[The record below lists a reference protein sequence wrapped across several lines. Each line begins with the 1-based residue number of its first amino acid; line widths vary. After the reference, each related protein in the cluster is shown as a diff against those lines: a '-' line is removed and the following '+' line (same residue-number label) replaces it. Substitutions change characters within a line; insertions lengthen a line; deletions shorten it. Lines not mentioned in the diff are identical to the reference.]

1 MKKKIIFQI
10 IIFLIIL
17 FLSVFVYYKYLKIE
31 KIDEKIDD
39 DKSILE
45 IDSNKNTLE
54 KEKVKDSESLG
65 ENGKSIIEN
74 IKYFKEDIYG
84 NKYNLKAEK
93 GEIIQ
98 NESKYVLLINVSG
111 VISLDNKSEIFIY
124 SKFAKYNSNTFDT
137 EFYSDV
143 KAIYEN
149 NIIRGENL
157 DLFFKDN
164 YGEMYNNIEF
174 SNNDSKVL
182 ADKIFFDL
190 ANGDIKINMYNDNS
204 KVSIIKN

>member
-1 MKKKIIFQI
+1 MKKKTIFQI

-17 FLSVFVYYKYLKIE
+17 ILSTFVYYKYLKIDQIDK

-39 DKSILE
+39 AEGILK
-45 IDSNKNTLE
+45 D
-54 KEKVKDSESLG
+54 EKVNDSKLVQES
-65 ENGKSIIEN
+65 EKNIIEN

-84 NKYNLKAEK
+84 NKFNLKAKK

-98 NESKYVLLINVSG
+98 NETKFVLLTDVSG
-111 VISLDNKSEIFIY
+111 VINLNNKSEILIN
-124 SKFAKYNSNTFDT
+124 SKFAKYNSINFNT
-137 EFYSDV
+137 EFYTDV
-143 KAIYEN
+143 KISYVN
-149 NIIRGENL
+149 NFIRSDNL

-164 YGEMYNNIEF
+164 YGKIYNNIMF
-174 SNNDSKVL
+174 YNNDSEVI

>member
-17 FLSVFVYYKYLKIE
+17 ILSTFVYYKYLKIE
-31 KIDEKIDD
+31 KIEKKLD
-39 DKSILE
+39 
-45 IDSNKNTLE
+45 
-54 KEKVKDSESLG
+54 DSESILKD
-65 ENGKSIIEN
+65 EKVNDSELVQESDKNIIEN

-84 NKYNLKAEK
+84 NKFTLKAKK
-93 GEIIQ
+93 GEITQ
-98 NESKYVLLINVSG
+98 NESKFVLLSDVNG
-111 VISLDNKSEIFIY
+111 VISLKNKSEILIY
-124 SKFAKYNSNTFDT
+124 SKFAKYDSINFNT
-137 EFYSDV
+137 EFYTDV
-143 KAIYEN
+143 KASYEN
-149 NIIRGENL
+149 NVVRSENL

-174 SNNDSKVL
+174 YNNDSKVV

-190 ANGDIKINMYNDNS
+190 ANGDIKINMYNDNN

>member
-17 FLSVFVYYKYLKIE
+17 ILSTFVYYKYLNIDQIYKELDDGESIL
-31 KIDEKIDD
+31 KDEKVN
-39 DKSILE
+39 
-45 IDSNKNTLE
+45 DSKLVQESEKN
-54 KEKVKDSESLG
+54 
-65 ENGKSIIEN
+65 IIEN

-84 NKYNLKAEK
+84 NKFTLKAKK

-98 NESKYVLLINVSG
+98 NESKFVLLSDVSG
-111 VISLDNKSEIFIY
+111 IISLKNKSEILIY
-124 SKFAKYNSNTFDT
+124 SKFAKYNSINFNT
-137 EFYSDV
+137 EFYTDV
-143 KAIYEN
+143 KASYEN
-149 NIIRGENL
+149 NIVRSENL

-164 YGEMYNNIEF
+164 YGEMYNNIVF
-174 SNNDSKVL
+174 YNSDSKVI

-190 ANGDIKINMYNDNS
+190 ANGDIKINMYNDNN

>member
-1 MKKKIIFQI
+1 MKNKIILQI
-10 IIFLIIL
+10 IIFLTIL
-17 FLSVFVYYKYLKIE
+17 ILSAFVYFKYLKIE

-39 DKSILE
+39 DESILK
-45 IDSNKNTLE
+45 DE
-54 KEKVKDSESLG
+54 KINDSELVQES
-65 ENGKSIIEN
+65 EKNIIEN

-84 NKYNLKAEK
+84 NKFTLKAKK

-98 NESKYVLLINVSG
+98 NESKFILLADVSG
-111 VISLDNKSEIFIY
+111 VISLKDKSEILIY
-124 SKFAKYNSNTFDT
+124 SKFAKYNSINFNT
-137 EFYSDV
+137 EFYTDV
-143 KAIYEN
+143 KASYEN
-149 NIIRGENL
+149 NIVRSENL

-174 SNNDSKVL
+174 YNNDSKVI

-190 ANGDIKINMYNDNS
+190 ANGDIKINMYNENN

>member
-17 FLSVFVYYKYLKIE
+17 ILSTFVYYKYLKIE
-31 KIDEKIDD
+31 KIDKKIDD
-39 DKSILE
+39 SESILK
-45 IDSNKNTLE
+45 D
-54 KEKVKDSESLG
+54 EKVNDSELVQESDK
-65 ENGKSIIEN
+65 NIIEN

-84 NKYNLKAEK
+84 NKFILKAKK

-98 NESKYVLLINVSG
+98 DESKFVLLSDVNG
-111 VISLDNKSEIFIY
+111 VISLKNKSEILIY
-124 SKFAKYNSNTFDT
+124 SKFAKYDSINFNT
-137 EFYSDV
+137 EFYTDV
-143 KAIYEN
+143 KASYEN
-149 NIIRGENL
+149 NDVRSENL

-174 SNNDSKVL
+174 YNNDSKVV

-190 ANGDIKINMYNDNS
+190 ANGDIKINMYNDNN

>member
-10 IIFLIIL
+10 IIFLTIL
-17 FLSVFVYYKYLKIE
+17 ILSAFVYYKYLKIDQIDKKINDGESILKDE
-31 KIDEKIDD
+31 KIDE
-39 DKSILE
+39 SELVQE
-45 IDSNKNTLE
+45 SEKN
-54 KEKVKDSESLG
+54 
-65 ENGKSIIEN
+65 IIEN

-84 NKYNLKAEK
+84 NKFTLEAKK

-98 NESKYVLLINVSG
+98 NESKFVLLADVSG
-111 VISLDNKSEIFIY
+111 VISLKDKSEILIY
-124 SKFAKYNSNTFDT
+124 SKFAKYNSVNFNT
-137 EFYSDV
+137 EFYTDV
-143 KAIYEN
+143 KASYEN
-149 NIIRGENL
+149 NLVRSENL

-174 SNNDSKVL
+174 YNNDSKVI

-190 ANGDIKINMYNDNS
+190 ANGDIKINMYNDNN

>member
-17 FLSVFVYYKYLKIE
+17 ILSTFVYYKYLKIE
-31 KIDEKIDD
+31 KIDKKIDD
-39 DKSILE
+39 SESILK
-45 IDSNKNTLE
+45 DG
-54 KEKVKDSESLG
+54 KVNDSELVQESDK
-65 ENGKSIIEN
+65 NIIEN

-84 NKYNLKAEK
+84 NKFILKAKK

-98 NESKYVLLINVSG
+98 DESKFVLLSDVNG
-111 VISLDNKSEIFIY
+111 VISLKNKSEILIY
-124 SKFAKYNSNTFDT
+124 SKFAKYDSINFNT
-137 EFYSDV
+137 EFYTDV
-143 KAIYEN
+143 KASYEN
-149 NIIRGENL
+149 NVVRSENL

-174 SNNDSKVL
+174 YNSDTKVI

-190 ANGDIKINMYNDNS
+190 ANGDIKINMYNDNN

>member
-17 FLSVFVYYKYLKIE
+17 ILSAFVYFKYLKIE
-31 KIDEKIDD
+31 KIDKKIDD
-39 DKSILE
+39 GESILK
-45 IDSNKNTLE
+45 D
-54 KEKVKDSESLG
+54 EKVNDSELAQES
-65 ENGKSIIEN
+65 EKNIIEN
-74 IKYFKEDIYG
+74 IKYFKEDTYG
-84 NKYNLKAEK
+84 NKFTLKAKK

-98 NESKYVLLINVSG
+98 NESKFVLLSDVSG
-111 VISLDNKSEIFIY
+111 IISLKNKSEILIY
-124 SKFAKYNSNTFDT
+124 SKFAKYDSINFNT
-137 EFYSDV
+137 EFYTDV
-143 KAIYEN
+143 KASYEN
-149 NIIRGENL
+149 NVVRSENL

-174 SNNDSKVL
+174 YNNDSKVL

-190 ANGDIKINMYNDNS
+190 ANGDIKINMYNDNN

>member
-17 FLSVFVYYKYLKIE
+17 ILSTFVYYKYLKIE
-31 KIDEKIDD
+31 KID
-39 DKSILE
+39 
-45 IDSNKNTLE
+45 KNAD
-54 KEKVKDSESLG
+54 DSESILKD
-65 ENGKSIIEN
+65 EKVNDSELVQESEKNIIEN

-84 NKYNLKAEK
+84 NKFTLKAKK
-93 GEIIQ
+93 GEILQ
-98 NESKYVLLINVSG
+98 DESKFVLLSDVKG
-111 VISLDNKSEIFIY
+111 VISLKNKSEILIY
-124 SKFAKYNSNTFDT
+124 SKFAKYDSINFNT
-137 EFYSDV
+137 EFYTDV
-143 KAIYEN
+143 KASYEN
-149 NIIRGENL
+149 NVVRSENL

-174 SNNDSKVL
+174 YNNDSKVV

-190 ANGDIKINMYNDNS
+190 ANGDIKINMYNDNN

>member
-17 FLSVFVYYKYLKIE
+17 ILSAFVYFKYLKIE
-31 KIDEKIDD
+31 KIDKKIDD
-39 DKSILE
+39 GESILK
-45 IDSNKNTLE
+45 D
-54 KEKVKDSESLG
+54 EKVNDSELAQES
-65 ENGKSIIEN
+65 EKNIIEN
-74 IKYFKEDIYG
+74 IKYFKEDTYG
-84 NKYNLKAEK
+84 NKFTLKAKK

-98 NESKYVLLINVSG
+98 NESKFVLLSDVNG
-111 VISLDNKSEIFIY
+111 VISLKNKSEILIY
-124 SKFAKYNSNTFDT
+124 SKFAKYDSINFNT
-137 EFYSDV
+137 EFYTDV
-143 KAIYEN
+143 KASYEN
-149 NIIRGENL
+149 NDVRSENL

-174 SNNDSKVL
+174 YNNDSKVI

-190 ANGDIKINMYNDNS
+190 ANGDIKINMYNDNN

>member
-17 FLSVFVYYKYLKIE
+17 ILSTFVYYKYLKIE
-31 KIDEKIDD
+31 KIDKKIDD
-39 DKSILE
+39 SESILK
-45 IDSNKNTLE
+45 D
-54 KEKVKDSESLG
+54 EKVNNSELVQESDK
-65 ENGKSIIEN
+65 NIIEN

-84 NKYNLKAEK
+84 NKFTLKAKK

-98 NESKYVLLINVSG
+98 DESKFVLLSDVNG
-111 VISLDNKSEIFIY
+111 VISLKNKSEILIY
-124 SKFAKYNSNTFDT
+124 SKFAKYDSINFNT
-137 EFYSDV
+137 EFYTDV
-143 KAIYEN
+143 KASYEN
-149 NIIRGENL
+149 NVVRSENL

-174 SNNDSKVL
+174 YNNDSKVV

-190 ANGDIKINMYNDNS
+190 ANGDIKINMYNDNN

>member
-17 FLSVFVYYKYLKIE
+17 ILSTFVYYKYLKIE
-31 KIDEKIDD
+31 KIDKTIE
-39 DKSILE
+39 
-45 IDSNKNTLE
+45 
-54 KEKVKDSESLG
+54 DSESILKD
-65 ENGKSIIEN
+65 EKVNDSELVQESDKNTIEN

-84 NKYNLKAEK
+84 NKFTLKAKK

-98 NESKYVLLINVSG
+98 NEFKFVLLSDVNGI
-111 VISLDNKSEIFIY
+111 ISLNNKSEILIY
-124 SKFAKYNSNTFDT
+124 SKFAKYDSINFNT
-137 EFYSDV
+137 EFYTDV
-143 KAIYEN
+143 KASYEN
-149 NIIRGENL
+149 NIVRSENL

-174 SNNDSKVL
+174 YNNDSKVV

-190 ANGDIKINMYNDNS
+190 ANGDIKINMYNDNN

>member
-17 FLSVFVYYKYLKIE
+17 ILSTFVYFKYLKIE
-31 KIDEKIDD
+31 KIDKKIDD
-39 DKSILE
+39 GESILK
-45 IDSNKNTLE
+45 D
-54 KEKVKDSESLG
+54 EKVNDSELAQES
-65 ENGKSIIEN
+65 EKNIIEN

-84 NKYNLKAEK
+84 NKFTLKAKK

-98 NESKYVLLINVSG
+98 NESKFVLLNDVSG
-111 VISLDNKSEIFIY
+111 VINLKNKSEILIY
-124 SKFAKYNSNTFDT
+124 SKFAKYNSINFNT
-137 EFYSDV
+137 EFYTDV
-143 KAIYEN
+143 KISYVN
-149 NIIRGENL
+149 NIIRSDNL

-164 YGEMYNNIEF
+164 YGEVYNNAVF
-174 SNNDSKVL
+174 YSNDSKVI

-190 ANGDIKINMYNDNS
+190 ANGDIKINMYNDNN